1 MTEDEAYI
9 EELRKTGPG
18 CYVMLDLLKKFAFDV
33 IMFLQQ
39 FSYCIWYC
47 DVYHLSL
54 CKLQQ
59 KRIVT
64 KELVLYSS

>member
-39 FSYCIWYC
+39 FSYCI
-47 DVYHLSL
+47 
-54 CKLQQ
+54 
-59 KRIVT
+59 
-64 KELVLYSS
+64 